1 MKRYAVFGA
10 GNIGFGVIE
19 ELAKKAEV
27 CVFDIKKPDYLSEF
41 MKRNG
46 NVSFWKV
53 DVTDETDLAAALKD
67 IDQNSIDGAILTVGV
82 SSAKTAFDDFDA
94 FRSTVD
100 INFFGNIVPIRCLV
114 NNSFL
119 KNPGKICVLASTSG
133 HFAGL
138 NTNAYASSKWMLVN
152 ACSSIRA
159 ELAERGIALDMVNPR
174 TIKNIRSSEFKTENG
189 IDVSTV
195 VSVIT
200 KALEKETG
208 RDYFIP
214 ELYGMFHIIERLVPW
229 LFDLTQHVTPHFLRK
244 GKYRWKTDTALI
256 TGASSGLGRELTK
269 LYASSC
275 SRIYVTARNMDA
287 LGELKN
293 ELKTECEIV
302 PVKADFSESDSA
314 DKVVASIGDKI
325 DLLINNAGHHVR
337 ASLLDVDLDVIR
349 STMQVN
355 FYTPIRLITLLP
367 SAHTVVNIIS
377 TTAVSGR
384 RNLGVYSSTKAGLW
398 CFSKALRR
406 SKGNGINVIDVIP
419 ATFSSSLMDKGD
431 SSDDKNAVMNSS
443 RLSSSSE
450 GLTSET
456 VAKIVRSGID
466 KKADSIYIPNVKTRL
481 YIMLEALAP
490 KLFRKLFR

>member
-19 ELAKKAEV
+19 ELAKNAEV

-41 MKRNG
+41 MKRND
-46 NVSFWKV
+46 NVSFGKV
-53 DVTDETDLAAALKD
+53 DVTDETDLTAAMKD
-67 IDQNSIDGAILTVGV
+67 IDQNSIDGAVLTVGV
-82 SSAKTAFDDFDA
+82 PSVKTAFDDFDA

-114 NNSFL
+114 NNDLL

-152 ACSSIRA
+152 ACGSIRT
-159 ELAERGIALDMVNPR
+159 ELAERGIALDMINPR
-174 TIKNIRSSEFKTENG
+174 TIKNVRSSEFKTENG
-189 IDVSTV
+189 IDISTV
-195 VSVIT
+195 VATIT
-200 KALEKETG
+200 KALEKDTG
-208 RDYFIP
+208 KDYFIP
-214 ELYGMFHIIERLVPW
+214 RLYGTFHIIERLFPW
-229 LFDLTQHVTPHFLRK
+229 LFDLTQHVSPHFLRK
-244 GKYRWKTDTALI
+244 GKYSWKTDKALI

-275 SRIYVTARNMDA
+275 SRIYVTARDMDA
-287 LGELKN
+287 LEELKN
-293 ELKTECEIV
+293 ELKTECEII
-302 PVKADFSESDSA
+302 PINADFSESDSA
-314 DKVVASIGDKI
+314 DKVVASIDDKI

-337 ASLLDVDLDVIR
+337 GTLLDVDLNVIR
-349 STMQVN
+349 STMQIN

-398 CFSKALRR
+398 SFSKALRR
-406 SKGNGINVIDVIP
+406 SRGNEINVVDVIP

-431 SSDDKNAVMNSS
+431 GSDDNNIVANSS
-443 RLSSSSE
+443 RLSSSSD

-456 VAKIVRSGID
+456 VAMMVKSGVD
-466 KKADSIYIPNVKTRL
+466 KKADSIYIPNLKTRL

-490 KLFRKLFR
+490 KLFKRLFK